1 MKEKKKIMKYL
12 ILHVSGKQVLIKPSQ
27 WYDMDFIKKG
37 NIGDH
42 ISLKRVLL
50 YRQLSKLQVGKPFLT
65 EGKLTS
71 QIIQNFKGKKLIVL
85 KTKPK
90 KNYTRVKGHRQR
102 YTRIQFSTF

>member
-1 MKEKKKIMKYL
+1 MKYL
-12 ILHVSGKQVLIKPSQ
+12 ILHLSGKQVLIKPGQ

-37 NIGDH
+37 NLGDS

-50 YRQLSKLQVGKPFLT
+50 YRQATRLQVGKPFLRD
-65 EGKLTS
+65 GKLTS
-71 QIIQNFKGKKLIVL
+71 QIIQTIKGRKLIVL

-102 YTRIQFSTF
+102 YTRVQFSSF